1 MRRVPNFVLLRAF
14 EAAARLQS
22 FALAAQELHLT
33 PSAISHQVKELEQ
46 YFGRTLFLRRHRRV
60 EPTPEATRLLE
71 SLSRVFDVVEA
82 ACAEVAL
89 APQAQ
94 VLALHCAPSFAA
106 KWLGPRLSDFTQAH
120 PRITIRLT
128 TGAEPLDLT
137 RANEIDVAVSYGSAL
152 ERAGMRTI
160 ALGRE
165 PILPLCA
172 PELAQSKLPVRE
184 LISRLTLI
192 DSQLSRVTWSDWF
205 GANGLRLPDT
215 PRPSFDRAAMAI
227 AAAVDGMGVVLES
240 ARLAAREIGRGE
252 LVELGHGEFP
262 EVQRETHFL
271 SYRASEARQEK
282 VGAFISWLLRIAG
295 MAPPAAE
302 SERADR

>member
-1 MRRVPNFVLLRAF
+1 
-14 EAAARLQS
+14 
-22 FALAAQELHLT
+22 
-33 PSAISHQVKELEQ
+33 
-46 YFGRTLFLRRHRRV
+46 
-60 EPTPEATRLLE
+60 
-71 SLSRVFDVVEA
+71 
-82 ACAEVAL
+82 
-89 APQAQ
+89 
-94 VLALHCAPSFAA
+94 
-106 KWLGPRLSDFTQAH
+106 
-120 PRITIRLT
+120 LT

-152 ERAGMRTI
+152 ERAGMQTV

-165 PILPLCA
+165 PILPLCS
-172 PELAQSKLPVRE
+172 PELARSDLPARQ

-205 GANGLRLPDT
+205 AANGLHLPDT

-252 LVELGHGEFP
+252 LVELGRGEFP

-271 SYRASEARQEK
+271 SYRASEAKREK
-282 VGAFISWLLRIAG
+282 VREFIDWLLDIAG
-295 MAPPAAE
+295 LGAA
-302 SERADR
+302 AV